1 MKPQKSATRRS
12 LACGSELEAGFA
24 SAWAIYRR
32 TRPELAAACYGPLRE
47 LAFAAPRRWRF
58 DFAWPDWRVAV
69 ELEGLGRRG
78 GMSRHQRPLG
88 MSRDCEKY
96 NAAAVLGWTVLRFTV
111 VELRRDPLGCCEVVA
126 RAIEGRIAVS
136 TAETRSRGADGGR
149 ITKTRKLENTKQRE
163 PGGSFS

>member
-1 MKPQKSATRRS
+1 MTKKIASGKRRS
-12 LACGSELEAGFA
+12 LAAGSELEAGF
-24 SAWAIYRR
+24 SNAWSIYRR

-47 LAFAAPRRWRF
+47 LIFAAPRRWRF

-96 NAAAVLGWTVLRFTV
+96 NAAAVLGWSVLRFTV
-111 VELRRDPLGCCEVVA
+111 VELRRDPLGCCETVS
-126 RAIEGRIAVS
+126 RTIEAKSECS
-136 TAETRSRGADGGR
+136 TAETRRRGAEDH
-149 ITKTRKLENTKQRE
+149 ENTK
-163 PGGSFS
+163 